1 MTDRGKVWG
10 GRKTRKKDRWRM
22 RKTERQRER
31 KRGVWSGGVNMIN
44 PLPTRF
50 RDTSFSHFQ
59 PH

>member
-1 MTDRGKVWG
+1 M
-10 GRKTRKKDRWRM
+10 RKKDGWRM
-22 RKTERQRER
+22 RETERQLER